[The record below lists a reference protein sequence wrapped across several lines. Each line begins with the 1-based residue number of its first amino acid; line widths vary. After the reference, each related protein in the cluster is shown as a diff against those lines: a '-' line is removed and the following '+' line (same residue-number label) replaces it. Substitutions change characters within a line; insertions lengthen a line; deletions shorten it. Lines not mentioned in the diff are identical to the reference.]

1 MEWKTQTSN
10 SEFVKSDDGSSTRN
24 KTLLLISYTDKVE
37 KCKKKNAYK
46 SQQKRLETSDQFFF
60 LETLKIGQR

>member
-37 KCKKKNAYK
+37 KCKKKKRHRKVNK
-46 SQQKRLETSDQFFF
+46 SVWKLQTNSFS
-60 LETLKIGQR
+60 

>member
-37 KCKKKNAYK
+37 KCKKKKMHRKVNK
-46 SQQKRLETSDQFFF
+46 SVWKLQTNSFP
-60 LETLKIGQR
+60 

>member
-37 KCKKKNAYK
+37 KSKKKRHRKVNK
-46 SQQKRLETSDQFFF
+46 SVWKLQTNSFS
-60 LETLKIGQR
+60 

>member
-37 KCKKKNAYK
+37 KCKKKMHRKVNK
-46 SQQKRLETSDQFFF
+46 SVWKLQTNSFP
-60 LETLKIGQR
+60 